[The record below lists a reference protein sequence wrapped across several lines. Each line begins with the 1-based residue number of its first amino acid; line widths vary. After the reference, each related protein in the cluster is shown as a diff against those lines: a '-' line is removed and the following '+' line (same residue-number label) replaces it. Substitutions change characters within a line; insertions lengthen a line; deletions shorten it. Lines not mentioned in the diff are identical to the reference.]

1 MGKIVSPENV
11 LVDPSLSHEERVSI
25 VNRELQMLLDHFD
38 RKADKAK
45 TSFHF
50 YKYTSILL
58 AGATSI
64 ITSFELIYEGRFPGW
79 ILPVISAAA
88 TIAVAMLGASSAQRL
103 WINSRTTGQQL
114 QVEKFLF
121 NQQAGKYYNLSNE
134 DRIRIFSEQMIHI
147 WNEGHGKWEQTV
159 NEG

>member
-1 MGKIVSPENV
+1 MEKTKPPAIA
-11 LVDPSLSHEERVSI
+11 LIDPSLSNEERIAI
-25 VNRELQMLLDHFD
+25 VNRELQMLIDHFN
-38 RKADKAK
+38 RKADSAK
-45 TSFHF
+45 KSFHF
-50 YKYTSILL
+50 YKYASILL

-64 ITSFELIYEGRFPGW
+64 ITSFELIFDSGFPKW

-121 NQQAGKYYNLSNE
+121 NQQAGKYYNLSAE
-134 DRIRIFSEQMIHI
+134 DRIRLFSERMIQI